1 MEGTEVENVNKKINW
16 QYAMMASAFLILAL
30 VPLFMSNNYYITILN
45 QMVIN
50 MIVVFGLNFI
60 TGLAGQMNLGT
71 AGIYALGAY
80 TSALLSRNFGLSPW
94 LTMVAALVVGFLIG
108 RGLGYPSLKMK
119 GVYLSLTTLAFSEI
133 IRILATNLMDI
144 TGGTQGIKNI
154 PRFCVLFWNLECEI
168 LLLCMD
174 RGRAA
179 VSSVHA
185 DCPFQMGQGI

>member
-94 LTMVAALVVGFLIG
+94 LHGSRPGCGVPDRQGTGISQPQDE
-108 RGLGYPSLKMK
+108 RGLSLPDDPCI
-119 GVYLSLTTLAFSEI
+119 F
-133 IRILATNLMDI
+133 
-144 TGGTQGIKNI
+144 
-154 PRFCVLFWNLECEI
+154 
-168 LLLCMD
+168 
-174 RGRAA
+174 
-179 VSSVHA
+179 
-185 DCPFQMGQGI
+185 